1 MGDYMAI
8 NLYQYFEKYSKE
20 EIDLVINS
28 LSLEYQN
35 LIRRLYDKNGYFIDK
50 NLLTRKDYLDSE
62 YLLIVLLPRKLENVH
77 IINTS
82 SIYDL
87 FYEYKAYLIDE
98 ILSLLSDNY
107 KEIIFQRE
115 RFLSG
120 QDNTY
125 TVEDNK
131 VFFNSIYPLVG
142 ELLKEDK
149 ITKDKENFKIGKG
162 KSLYDLLGDYKKEEV
177 DRVLRTLDP
186 REKELLLLR
195 YTKNYEYRCEA
206 VLLDKN
212 TKKRIDSL
220 VYNKIK
226 RSLKE
231 GRSIKLYN
239 SNLYISLKEYSKEEV
254 RLAII
259 SLSSLERDL
268 LYKKYDSN
276 FNVLES
282 FKSESSS
289 VKRKV
294 EYLVTVKIP
303 RLINDKM
310 LKEDFFRDLNL
321 IYDNHTK
328 EEIMEGIKFLLDSDY
343 QVLIKYYRNLEFN
356 KNEEFKDREILSEV
370 IYFKLQRILENSKVY
385 KKGINLLFQYNK
397 YSKEKIICCINE
409 LSQEERELLR
419 LKYDSEYN
427 LKSEAR
433 YLEKKVLKEID
444 KIEKRIGVLLKGE
457 DNQKNDL
464 LALYKNYS
472 KDEIM
477 LVIDGLSLE
486 ERNLVFLG
494 YDSALKKKMG
504 KIPLENSELSKYKNL
519 IYRKIP
525 RLLANKDKYVKKL
538 GLFLRFKEY
547 PENEILQVIN
557 SLSSEEKELLRLRYD
572 DNYNF
577 KEEFIYLE
585 EEIKQK
591 IYKIVGKMEMILCN
605 FHKRNSYLNDL
616 FYKYNNYS
624 KEEILNVVEDLSFK
638 ERALFN
644 LRYDEEYN
652 LKHSFYALDSKT
664 KQKVYILFSGVFRNR
679 LEAFKTKANRDKY
692 IFKRIEVARYILEN
706 SYLKELNALL
716 DNKVLM
722 VILMEKGYINGY
734 CYSRMEIS
742 ILLDMDIVLI
752 EDILKMYDKKDKVL
766 RLEKKEDGQI

>member
-98 ILSLLSDNY
+98 IVSLLSDNY

-115 RFLSG
+115 RFLSS
-120 QDNTY
+120 QDNNY

-142 ELLKEDK
+142 ELLKEYK

-162 KSLYDLLGDYKKEEV
+162 KSLY
-177 DRVLRTLDP
+177 
-186 REKELLLLR
+186 
-195 YTKNYEYRCEA
+195 
-206 VLLDKN
+206 
-212 TKKRIDSL
+212 
-220 VYNKIK
+220 
-226 RSLKE
+226 
-231 GRSIKLYN
+231 
-239 SNLYISLKEYSKEEV
+239 
-254 RLAII
+254 
-259 SLSSLERDL
+259 
-268 LYKKYDSN
+268 
-276 FNVLES
+276 
-282 FKSESSS
+282 
-289 VKRKV
+289 
-294 EYLVTVKIP
+294 
-303 RLINDKM
+303 
-310 LKEDFFRDLNL
+310 
-321 IYDNHTK
+321 
-328 EEIMEGIKFLLDSDY
+328 
-343 QVLIKYYRNLEFN
+343 
-356 KNEEFKDREILSEV
+356 
-370 IYFKLQRILENSKVY
+370 
-385 KKGINLLFQYNK
+385 
-397 YSKEKIICCINE
+397 
-409 LSQEERELLR
+409 
-419 LKYDSEYN
+419 
-427 LKSEAR
+427 
-433 YLEKKVLKEID
+433 
-444 KIEKRIGVLLKGE
+444 
-457 DNQKNDL
+457 DL

-494 YDSALKKKMG
+494 YDSALKKKIG
-504 KIPLENSELSKYKNL
+504 KISLENSELSKYKNL

-577 KEEFIYLE
+577 KEEFIYLDE
-585 EEIKQK
+585 EVKQK
-591 IYKIVGKMEMILCN
+591 IYKIVGKMKMILCD

-652 LKHSFYALDSKT
+652 LKQSFYALDSKT
-664 KQKVYILFSGVFRNR
+664 KQKVYIFFSGVFRNR
-679 LEAFKTKANRDKY
+679 LEAFKTKANRNKY

>member
-1 MGDYMAI
+1 
-8 NLYQYFEKYSKE
+8 
-20 EIDLVINS
+20 
-28 LSLEYQN
+28 
-35 LIRRLYDKNGYFIDK
+35 
-50 NLLTRKDYLDSE
+50 
-62 YLLIVLLPRKLENVH
+62 
-77 IINTS
+77 
-82 SIYDL
+82 
-87 FYEYKAYLIDE
+87 
-98 ILSLLSDNY
+98 
-107 KEIIFQRE
+107 
-115 RFLSG
+115 
-120 QDNTY
+120 
-125 TVEDNK
+125 
-131 VFFNSIYPLVG
+131 
-142 ELLKEDK
+142 
-149 ITKDKENFKIGKG
+149 
-162 KSLYDLLGDYKKEEV
+162 
-177 DRVLRTLDP
+177 
-186 REKELLLLR
+186 
-195 YTKNYEYRCEA
+195 
-206 VLLDKN
+206 
-212 TKKRIDSL
+212 
-220 VYNKIK
+220 
-226 RSLKE
+226 
-231 GRSIKLYN
+231 
-239 SNLYISLKEYSKEEV
+239 
-254 RLAII
+254 
-259 SLSSLERDL
+259 
-268 LYKKYDSN
+268 
-276 FNVLES
+276 
-282 FKSESSS
+282 
-289 VKRKV
+289 
-294 EYLVTVKIP
+294 
-303 RLINDKM
+303 
-310 LKEDFFRDLNL
+310 
-321 IYDNHTK
+321 
-328 EEIMEGIKFLLDSDY
+328 
-343 QVLIKYYRNLEFN
+343 
-356 KNEEFKDREILSEV
+356 
-370 IYFKLQRILENSKVY
+370 
-385 KKGINLLFQYNK
+385 
-397 YSKEKIICCINE
+397 
-409 LSQEERELLR
+409 
-419 LKYDSEYN
+419 
-427 LKSEAR
+427 
-433 YLEKKVLKEID
+433 
-444 KIEKRIGVLLKGE
+444 
-457 DNQKNDL
+457 
-464 LALYKNYS
+464 
-472 KDEIM
+472 M

-494 YDSALKKKMG
+494 YDSALKKKIG

-577 KEEFIYLE
+577 KEEFIYLDE
-585 EEIKQK
+585 EVKQK
-591 IYKIVGKMEMILCN
+591 IYKIVSKMEMILCN

>member
-1 MGDYMAI
+1 MGDYMTI
-8 NLYQYFEKYSKE
+8 NLYQYFKKYSKE

-28 LSLEYQN
+28 LSFEYQN
-35 LIRRLYDKNGYFIDK
+35 LIKRLYDNNGYFIDK

-62 YLLIVLLPRKLENVH
+62 YLLIVLLPNELEKIH
-77 IINTS
+77 IVNTS

-87 FYEYKAYLIDE
+87 FYEYRAYLIDE
-98 ILSLLSDNY
+98 IISLLSDNY
-107 KEIIFQRE
+107 KKIIFQRE
-115 RFLSG
+115 KFLSS

-131 VFFNSIYPLVG
+131 VFFNSIYPLIS
-142 ELLKEDK
+142 ELLKEYK
-149 ITKDKENFKIGKG
+149 ITKDKENLKVGKC
-162 KSLYDLLGDYKKEEV
+162 KSLYDLVGDYKKEEV
-177 DRVLRTLDP
+177 DRVLRTLDS

-195 YTKNYEYRCEA
+195 YTKTYEYRSEA
-206 VLLDKN
+206 VFLDKN

-239 SNLYISLKEYSKEEV
+239 SNLYVSLKEYSKEEI
-254 RLAII
+254 RLAIM

-276 FNVLES
+276 FNVLDS
-282 FKSESSS
+282 FRIESSS
-289 VKRKV
+289 VKRRV
-294 EYLVTVKIP
+294 EYLVTVKMP
-303 RLINDKM
+303 RLINNKM
-310 LKEDFFRDLNL
+310 LKKELFRDLNL

-328 EEIMEGIKFLLDSDY
+328 EEIEDGIKRLGNEDY

-356 KNEEFKDREILSEV
+356 TNVEVEDRKTLSEV
-370 IYFKLQRILENSKVY
+370 IYFELQRILGNSTDY
-385 KKGINLLFQYNK
+385 KKDLNLLSKYNK
-397 YSKEKIICCINE
+397 YSKEKIICRINK
-409 LSQEERELLR
+409 LSKEERELLR
-419 LKYDSEYN
+419 LKYDGEYN

-433 YLEKKVLKEID
+433 YLEKKLLKEID
-444 KIEKRIGVLLKGE
+444 KIEKKISVLLKSE
-457 DNQKNDL
+457 DNLENDL
-464 LALYKNYS
+464 LALYKSYS

-494 YDSALKKKMG
+494 YDSALKKKTG
-504 KIPLENSELSKYKNL
+504 KITLKSNELSKYKNL

-538 GLFLRFKEY
+538 GLFLKFREY
-547 PENEILQVIN
+547 PKNEIIQVLN
-557 SLSSEEKELLRLRYD
+557 SLSPEEKELLRLRYD

-577 KEEFIYLE
+577 KEESIYLE
-585 EEIKQK
+585 EDVKLK
-591 IYKIVGKMEMILCN
+591 IYKIIGKIERLLFN
-605 FHKRNSYLNDL
+605 LHKRNSYLNDL
-616 FYKYNNYS
+616 FYKYNSYS
-624 KEEILNVVEDLSFK
+624 EEEILSVVEGLDSK
-638 ERALFN
+638 ERELFN

-652 LKHSFYALDSKT
+652 LKNSFKELDSKT
-664 KQKVYILFSGVFRNR
+664 KQKAYIFFSGIFRNR
-679 LEAFKTKANRDKY
+679 LEAVKTKTNRDKY

-706 SYLKELNALL
+706 SYLKELNATL

-722 VILMEKGYINGY
+722 VILMAKGYINGY
-734 CYSRMEIS
+734 FYSRMEIS

-752 EDILKMYDKKDKVL
+752 EDILKMYDKKDKTL
-766 RLEKKEDGQI
+766 RLEKKDDRQI

>member
-1 MGDYMAI
+1 MTI
-8 NLYQYFEKYSKE
+8 NLYQYFKKYSKE
-20 EIDLVINS
+20 EIDLVINI
-28 LSLEYQN
+28 LSFEYQN
-35 LIRRLYDKNGYFIDK
+35 LIKRLYDKNGYFIDK

-62 YLLIVLLPRKLENVH
+62 YLLIVLLPNKLERVH
-77 IINTS
+77 IVNTS

-87 FYEYKAYLIDE
+87 FYEYRAYLIDE
-98 ILSLLSDNY
+98 IISLLSDNY

-115 RFLSG
+115 KFLSS

-131 VFFNSIYPLVG
+131 IFFNSIYPLIG
-142 ELLKEDK
+142 QLLKEYK
-149 ITKDKENFKIGKG
+149 ITKDKENLKIGKC
-162 KSLYDLLGDYKKEEV
+162 KSLYDLLGDYKKEEI

-195 YTKNYEYRCEA
+195 YTKTYEYRSEA
-206 VLLDKN
+206 VFLDKN

-239 SNLYISLKEYSKEEV
+239 SNLYVSLKEYSKEEIG
-254 RLAII
+254 LAIM

-276 FNVLES
+276 FNVLDS

-289 VKRKV
+289 VKRRV
-294 EYLVTVKIP
+294 EYLAMVKMP
-303 RLINDKM
+303 RLINNKM
-310 LKEDFFRDLNL
+310 LKKEFFRDLNL
-321 IYDNHTK
+321 IYDNHTR
-328 EEIMEGIKFLLDSDY
+328 EEIEDGIKLLGDEDY
-343 QVLIKYYRNLEFN
+343 QVFIKYYRNLAFN
-356 KNEEFKDREILSEV
+356 TNVEVEVEDRKILSEV
-370 IYFKLQRILENSKVY
+370 IYFELQRILGNSTVY
-385 KKGINLLFQYNK
+385 KRGLNLLSKYNK
-397 YSKEKIICCINE
+397 YSKEKIICCINK
-409 LSQEERELLR
+409 LPKEEKELLR
-419 LKYDSEYN
+419 LKYDGEYN

-444 KIEKRIGVLLKGE
+444 KIEKKISVLLKSE
-457 DNQKNDL
+457 DNIENDL

-494 YDSALKKKMG
+494 YDSALKKKIG
-504 KIPLENSELSKYKNL
+504 KINLKSNELSKYKNL

-538 GLFLRFKEY
+538 GLFLKFREY
-547 PENEILQVIN
+547 PKNEIIQVLN
-557 SLSSEEKELLRLRYD
+557 SLSPEEKELLRLRYD

-577 KEEFIYLE
+577 KEESIYLE
-585 EEIKQK
+585 EEVKQK
-591 IYKIVGKMEMILCN
+591 IYKIIGKIERLLFN
-605 FHKRNSYLNDL
+605 LHKRNSYLNDL
-616 FYKYNNYS
+616 FYKYNSYS
-624 KEEILNVVEDLSFK
+624 EEEILSVVEGLDSK
-638 ERALFN
+638 ERELFN

-652 LKHSFYALDSKT
+652 LKNSFKELDSKT
-664 KQKVYILFSGVFRNR
+664 KQKVYIFFSGIFRNH
-679 LEAFKTKANRDKY
+679 LEAAKTKTNRDKY
-692 IFKRIEVARYILEN
+692 IFKRIEVARYILDN
-706 SYLKELNALL
+706 SYLKELNATL

-722 VILMEKGYINGY
+722 VILMAKGYINGY

-742 ILLDMDIVLI
+742 ILLDMDLVLI
-752 EDILKMYDKKDKVL
+752 DDILKMYDKKDKTL
-766 RLEKKEDGQI
+766 RLEKKDARQI